1 MKRRVGPPAATSPP
15 VRPAHYFRILEDIL
29 RFVERTGSPDLLP
42 IFRSRQQAELLAD
55 ILDDPQREQSLADLT
70 ARLGIPSP
78 SIHREVERAEQAGVV
93 RSRRVGKTR
102 LVSADTTSP
111 YFAPLREL
119 LVRAFGVP
127 ARVRSALEGVADI
140 DEAFIFGSWAAR
152 WHGERGTRPVG
163 DIDVLVLGHPDRD
176 QVYAAMHRV
185 GLELG
190 REVQAQ
196 VRAPDWLRDGTGSF
210 HDTVAVR
217 PLVQVIP
224 LQVQDRNASTSN
236 TARSAS

>member
-1 MKRRVGPPAATSPP
+1 
-15 VRPAHYFRILEDIL
+15 
-29 RFVERTGSPDLLP
+29 
-42 IFRSRQQAELLAD
+42 LLAD

-78 SIHREVERAEQAGVV
+78 SVHREIERAEHAGIV

-102 LVSADTTSP
+102 LISADTTSP
-111 YFAPLREL
+111 YFSPLREL

-127 ARVRSALEGVADI
+127 AQVRRALEDIPGVE
-140 DEAFIFGSWAAR
+140 EAFIFGSWADR

-163 DIDVLVLGHPDRD
+163 DVDVLVLGHPNRD

-185 GLELG
+185 GLDVG
-190 REVQAQ
+190 REVQVQ
-196 VRAPDWLRDGTGSF
+196 IRARDWLRDGTGSF
-210 HDTVAVR
+210 HDTVTGR
-217 PLVQVIP
+217 PLVRVIP
-224 LQVQDRNASTSN
+224 ADVHDRNDRLSE